1 MATTKVDPKLN
12 ESNVAEPAKTY
23 QGLTSQQ
30 LIDAYRIMFASR
42 RVDDREILLKRQQK
56 VFFQISGAGH
66 EALGVA
72 AALAL
77 KPSYDWFYAYYRD
90 RALCLALGAT
100 PYEMLLGAV
109 GAADDPSSGGR
120 QMPSHWA
127 YKRLNVVTQSS
138 CTGTQIL
145 QAVGCAEAGRYFAR
159 HPKASQ
165 KAEGD
170 YRQFKDVQFQG
181 DEVTYVSLG
190 DGTTSEGEFWEAL
203 NTASN
208 RRLPVIFCVQDNEY
222 AISVPVEVQTA
233 GGNISRLVSGF
244 PNFHFE
250 EIDGTDPV
258 VAYAAFKRASDHC
271 RAGHGP
277 AFVHAHVIRPYSHSL
292 SDDERLYRPEAERRA
307 DAARDPV
314 PRLQMFLLREGILDE
329 KGINQIEQEI
339 EEQIQAD
346 ADRALEAAVPQPD
359 TIYNYV
365 YSPDLDPTSAAFNTQ
380 PASAAPETATDG
392 KLSADSQNANPQN
405 ANPQS
410 ATPQNKP
417 SPNKTMADLINT
429 TLRDEMR
436 RDERVII
443 FGEDVADASREEY
456 LKQKVI
462 KGKGGVFKLTA
473 GLQIEF
479 GSDRVFNSPLAEAN
493 IVGRATGM
501 ATRGLKP
508 VVEIQFFDYIWP
520 AMMQLRD
527 ELPIIRWRSNNAFSA
542 PVVVRVA
549 IGGYLTG
556 GAIYHSQCGESI
568 FTHTPGL
575 RVVFPSNA
583 LDAAGLLRTAIRCDD
598 PVLFLEHKR
607 LYRETYGRAPYP
619 GPNYM
624 VPFGKAK
631 IVQPGTDLT
640 VITYGAVVPRAL
652 QAAQKLEREHR
663 VSVELLDLRS
673 LNPFDWDAI
682 AASVKKTNRALI
694 AYEDSL
700 SWGYGAEIAARIAD
714 KLFHHLDAPVKRIAA
729 TDTFVAYQPILENA
743 ILPQASDLFRAMKEL
758 AEF

>member
-1 MATTKVDPKLN
+1 
-12 ESNVAEPAKTY
+12 
-23 QGLTSQQ
+23 
-30 LIDAYRIMFASR
+30 MFTSR

-66 EALGVA
+66 EAVGVA
-72 AALAL
+72 AGFVL
-77 KPSYDWFYAYYRD
+77 KPGYDWFYPYYRD

-127 YKRLNVVTQSS
+127 FKRLNVVTQSS
-138 CTGTQIL
+138 ATGTQIL
-145 QAVGCAEAGRYFAR
+145 QAVGCAEAGRYFAQ
-159 HPKASQ
+159 HPNAAR

-181 DEVTYVSLG
+181 DEITYVSLG
-190 DGTTSEGEFWEAL
+190 DGTTSGGEFWEAL

-208 RRLPVIFCVQDNEY
+208 RRLPVIFCVEDNQY
-222 AISVPVEVQTA
+222 AISVPVEVQTS

-250 EIDGTDPV
+250 EIDGTEPV
-258 VAYAAFKRASDHC
+258 VAYAAFKRAADYC

-277 AFVHAHVIRPYSHSL
+277 GFVHAHVIRPYSHSL
-292 SDDERLYRPEAERRA
+292 SDDERLYRPDAERQA

-314 PRLQMFLLREGILDE
+314 HRLQLFLLREGILDE
-329 KGINQIEQEI
+329 KGINKIEKEI
-339 EEQIQAD
+339 DEQMQAD
-346 ADRALEAAVPQPD
+346 TDRALEAAVPQPE
-359 TIYNYV
+359 TIYNFV
-365 YSPDLDPTSAAFNTQ
+365 YSPDLDPTSAAFETQ
-380 PASAAPETATDG
+380 PAAAAPETATDG
-392 KLSADSQNANPQN
+392 KGSADSPNVSP
-405 ANPQS
+405 P
-410 ATPQNKP
+410 NKA
-417 SPNKTMADLINT
+417 SQNKTMADLINA

-436 RDERVII
+436 RDERVVI

-456 LKQKVI
+456 LKQKLI
-462 KGKGGVFKLTA
+462 KGKGGVFKLTS
-473 GLQIEF
+473 GLQLEF

-619 GPNYM
+619 GPDYM

-631 IVQPGTDLT
+631 IVQPGTGLT

-652 QAAQKLEREHR
+652 QAAQKLEREHQ
-663 VSVELLDLRS
+663 VSVELIDLRS

-714 KLFHHLDAPVKRIAA
+714 QLFHDLDAPVKRVAA

-743 ILPQASDLFRAMKEL
+743 ILPQAADLFRAMKEL

>member
-1 MATTKVDPKLN
+1 MATTKVDPNLDEN
-12 ESNVAEPAKTY
+12 DIAKKAQNY
-23 QGLTSQQ
+23 QGLTSRQ

-72 AALAL
+72 AAFAL
-77 KPSYDWFYAYYRD
+77 RPSYDWFYPYYRD

-109 GAADDPSSGGR
+109 GAADDPNSGGR

-138 CTGTQIL
+138 ATGTQIL
-145 QAVGCAEAGRYFAR
+145 QAVGCAEAGRYLAR
-159 HPKASQ
+159 HPQAAR

-181 DEVTYVSLG
+181 DEITYVSLG

-208 RRLPVIFCVQDNEY
+208 RRLPVIFCVQDNQY

-258 VAYAAFKRASDHC
+258 VAYAAFKRAADHC
-271 RAGHGP
+271 RAGDGP

-292 SDDERLYRPEAERRA
+292 SDDERLYRPDAERRA

-329 KGINQIEQEI
+329 KGITKIEREI
-339 EEQIQAD
+339 EEQVQAD
-346 ADRALEAAVPQPD
+346 ADRALEAALPQPE
-359 TIYNYV
+359 TIYNFV
-365 YSPDLDPTSAAFNTQ
+365 YSPDLDPTSAAFETR
-380 PASAAPETATDG
+380 PALAAPEPAGDG
-392 KLSADSQNANPQN
+392 KRPAASQNK
-405 ANPQS
+405 
-410 ATPQNKP
+410 T

-436 RDERVII
+436 RDERVVI
-443 FGEDVADASREEY
+443 FGQDVADASREEY
-456 LKQKVI
+456 VKQKLV

-527 ELPIIRWRSNNAFSA
+527 ELPLIRWRSNNAFSA
-542 PVVVRVA
+542 PLVIRVA

-619 GPNYM
+619 GAEYM
-624 VPFGKAK
+624 VPFGKAQ

-652 QAAQKLEREHR
+652 QAAQRLEREHQ
-663 VSVELLDLRS
+663 VSVELIDLRS

-682 AASVKKTNRALI
+682 AASVEKTNRALI

-700 SWGYGAEIAARIAD
+700 SWGYGAEIAARIGD
-714 KLFHHLDAPVKRIAA
+714 QLFHYLDAPVKRVAA

>member
-12 ESNVAEPAKTY
+12 DANLTKQAKDY
-23 QGLTSQQ
+23 QGLSAPQ
-30 LIDAYRIMFASR
+30 LIDSYRLMFTSR

-72 AALAL
+72 AAFAL
-77 KPSYDWFYAYYRD
+77 KAGYDWFYPYYRD

-100 PYEMLLGAV
+100 AYEMLLGAV

-127 YKRLNVVTQSS
+127 FKHLNVVTQSS

-145 QAVGCAEAGRYFAR
+145 QAVGCAEAGRYFAA
-159 HPKASQ
+159 HPMSAHKVD
-165 KAEGD
+165 GD

-208 RRLPVIFCVQDNEY
+208 RRLPVIFCVQDNGY

-258 VAYAAFKRASDHC
+258 VAYAAFKRASDYC
-271 RAGHGP
+271 RGGHGP

-292 SDDERLYRPEAERRA
+292 SDDERLYRPDAERQA

-314 PRLQMFLLREGILDE
+314 HRLQMFLLREGILDE
-329 KGINQIEQEI
+329 KGINKIEKEVDEQMQI
-339 EEQIQAD
+339 D
-346 ADRALEAAVPQPD
+346 TDRALAAPIPQPD
-359 TIYNYV
+359 TIYNFV
-365 YSPDLDPTSAAFNTQ
+365 YSPDLDPTSAAFESQ
-380 PASAAPETATDG
+380 PAVAAQETGADG
-392 KLSADSQNANPQN
+392 KRSP
-405 ANPQS
+405 
-410 ATPQNKP
+410 AT
-417 SPNKTMADLINT
+417 NKTMADLINS

-436 RDERVII
+436 HDERVII
-443 FGEDVADASREEY
+443 FGEDVADASREDY
-456 LKQKVI
+456 LKQKLI
-462 KGKGGVFKLTA
+462 KGKGGVFKLTS
-473 GLQIEF
+473 GLQMEF
-479 GSDRVFNSPLAEAN
+479 GADRVFNSPLAEAN

-501 ATRGLKP
+501 AQRGLKP

-527 ELPIIRWRSNNAFSA
+527 ELPIVRWRSNNAFSS
-542 PVVVRVA
+542 PLVVRVA

-619 GPNYM
+619 GPDYT

-631 IVQPGTDLT
+631 VVQAGTDLT

-652 QAAQKLEREHR
+652 QAAQKLEREHH
-663 VSVELLDLRS
+663 VSVELIDLRC
-673 LNPFDWDAI
+673 LNPFDWEAI

-714 KLFHHLDAPVKRIAA
+714 QLFHHLDAPVKRVAA
-729 TDTFVAYQPILENA
+729 TDTFVAYQPILEDA

>member
-12 ESNVAEPAKTY
+12 ESISIAKKAKTY

-42 RVDDREILLKRQQK
+42 RVDDREIMLKRQQK

-66 EALGVA
+66 EAVGVA
-72 AALAL
+72 AAFAL
-77 KPSYDWFYAYYRD
+77 KPAYDWFYPYYRD

-100 PYEMLLGAV
+100 TYEMLLGAV

-138 CTGTQIL
+138 ATGTQIL
-145 QAVGCAEAGRYFAR
+145 QAVGCAEAGRYFGK
-159 HPKASQ
+159 HHKAAQ
-165 KAEGD
+165 KADGD
-170 YRQFKDVQFQG
+170 YRQFKDVQFEG

-208 RRLPVIFCVQDNEY
+208 KRLPVIFCIQDNEY
-222 AISVPVEVQTA
+222 AISVPVEVQTS

-250 EIDGTDPV
+250 EFDGTDPV
-258 VAYAAFKRASDHC
+258 IAYAAFKRAAAHC

-292 SDDERLYRPEAERRA
+292 SDDERLYRPDAERQA

-329 KGINQIEQEI
+329 KGINKIEKEI
-339 EEQIQAD
+339 EEQIQSD
-346 ADRALEAAVPQPD
+346 ADRALAAPIPQPE

-365 YSPDLDPTSAAFNTQ
+365 YSPDLDPTSAAFETQ
-380 PASAAPETATDG
+380 SAIAVSETAADGKRSAAA
-392 KLSADSQNANPQN
+392 
-405 ANPQS
+405 
-410 ATPQNKP
+410 
-417 SPNKTMADLINT
+417 NKTMADLINT

-436 RDERVII
+436 RDERIVI
-443 FGEDVADASREEY
+443 FGEDVADCSREEY
-456 LKQKVI
+456 LKQKLV
-462 KGKGGVFKLTA
+462 KGKGGVFKLTS
-473 GLQIEF
+473 GLQGLF
-479 GSDRVFNSPLAEAN
+479 GSDRVFNSPIAEAN
-493 IVGRATGM
+493 IIGRATGM

-527 ELPIIRWRSNNAFSA
+527 ELPTVRWRSNNAFSS
-542 PVVVRVA
+542 PLVVRVA

-619 GPNYM
+619 GPDYM
-624 VPFGKAK
+624 IPFGKAK

-652 QAAQKLEREHR
+652 QAAQKLEREHH
-663 VSVELLDLRS
+663 VKVELIDLRC

-714 KLFHHLDAPVKRIAA
+714 KLFHHLDAPVKRVAA
-729 TDTFVAYQPILENA
+729 TDTFVAYQPILEDA

>member
-12 ESNVAEPAKTY
+12 ETGVAKQAKSY
-23 QGLTSQQ
+23 QGLTGRQ
-30 LIDAYRIMFASR
+30 LIDAYRIMFTSR

-77 KPSYDWFYAYYRD
+77 KPGYDWFYPYYRD

-100 PYEMLLGAV
+100 PLEMLLGAV
-109 GAADDPSSGGR
+109 GAADDPCSGGR

-127 YKRLNVVTQSS
+127 YKHLNIVTQSS

-145 QAVGCAEAGRYFAR
+145 QAVGCAEAGRYFSR
-159 HPKASQ
+159 HPKSAE
-165 KAEGD
+165 KALGD

-208 RRLPVIFCVQDNEY
+208 RRLPVIFCVQDNGY

-244 PNFHFE
+244 PNFQFE
-250 EIDGTDPV
+250 EFDGTDPA
-258 VAYAAFKRASDHC
+258 VAYAAFKRAADHC
-271 RAGHGP
+271 RAGVGP

-292 SDDERLYRPEAERRA
+292 SDDERLYRPEAERQA
-307 DAARDPV
+307 DATRDPV

-329 KGINQIEQEI
+329 KGINEIEKEI

-346 ADRALEAAVPQPD
+346 ADRALEAAIPQPD
-359 TIYNYV
+359 TIYNFV
-365 YSPDLDPTSAAFNTQ
+365 YSPDLDPTSAAFATQ
-380 PASAAPETATDG
+380 AAAAAPEAATATSTSPDEKRPASAKA
-392 KLSADSQNANPQN
+392 SQ
-405 ANPQS
+405 
-410 ATPQNKP
+410 
-417 SPNKTMADLINT
+417 NKTMADLINT

-436 RDERVII
+436 RDERVVI

-456 LKQKVI
+456 LKQKLI
-462 KGKGGVFKLTA
+462 KGKGGVFKLTS
-473 GLQIEF
+473 GLQMEF
-479 GSDRVFNSPLAEAN
+479 GADRVFNSPLAEAN
-493 IVGRATGM
+493 IVGRAIGM
-501 ATRGLKP
+501 ATRGMKP

-527 ELPIIRWRSNNAFSA
+527 ELPIMRWRSNNAFSS
-542 PVVVRVA
+542 PLVVRVA

-624 VPFGKAK
+624 VPFGKAR

-663 VSVELLDLRS
+663 VSVELIDLRTLS
-673 LNPFDWDAI
+673 PFDWDAI
-682 AASVKKTNRALI
+682 ATSVKKTNRALI

-714 KLFHHLDAPVKRIAA
+714 QLFHHLDAPVKRVAA
-729 TDTFVAYQPILENA
+729 TDTFVAYQPILEDA
-743 ILPQASDLFRAMKEL
+743 ILPQSSDLFRAMKEL